1 MVLHFI
7 ISVEVVGN
15 PAIVCLSW
23 ILHLN
28 LLWHT
33 TFCTGAR
40 WGKMTKKISLLT
52 IDGTKSNLNILING
66 YAIFYF
72 TISSEYQHLQALVSQ
87 NSFELNW
94 SNNKNNNNNLLHLYS
109 AFLDTQRLYIV
120 RWISPHDAAPV
131 CSIHLDDATAAILRQ
146 NAHQTPAYWWR
157 GDRDEA
163 NQFMEMIRR
172 PWWSEANQE
181 IWPGCWGYTSTLF
194 RRTSW
199 DF

>member
-94 SNNKNNNNNLLHLYS
+94 CNNKKNNNNLLHLYS
-109 AFLDTQRLYIV
+109 AFLDTQRALYSKVDISSWCCTSVQHPPGWCDGSHIV
-120 RWISPHDAAPV
+120 PERPPNTSLLV
-131 CSIHLDDATAAILRQ
+131 
-146 NAHQTPAYWWR
+146 
-157 GDRDEA
+157 E
-163 NQFMEMIRR
+163 RR
-172 PWWSEANQE
+172 PWWSQSVY
-181 IWPGCWGYTSTLF
+181 G
-194 RRTSW
+194 
-199 DF
+199 DD